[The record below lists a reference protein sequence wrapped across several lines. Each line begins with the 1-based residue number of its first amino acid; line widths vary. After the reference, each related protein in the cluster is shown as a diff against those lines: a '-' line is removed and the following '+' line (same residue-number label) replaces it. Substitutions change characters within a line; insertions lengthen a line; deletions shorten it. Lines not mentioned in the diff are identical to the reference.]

1 MKRDIQWG
9 ELYRQIEECEA
20 LCDEVWHQTIGR
32 DPDINRALDA
42 IDVLQTAL
50 ADNLKKFRALS
61 EQTEDIL
68 NAEAK
73 IEWAEYVRDNRTHG
87 GVL

>member
-1 MKRDIQWG
+1 M
-9 ELYRQIEECEA
+9 
-20 LCDEVWHQTIGR
+20 CDEVWHETIGR
-32 DPDINRALDA
+32 DPDISRALDT

-50 ADNLKKFRALS
+50 ADKLKEFRALS

-68 NAEAK
+68 TAEAR
-73 IEWAEYVRDNRTHG
+73 IEWAEYVRDNRTNG